1 MVFFLFLASVIVLRR
16 IVGEEKV
23 SPVEVSPDRKQSASL
38 PAVASSSLGGDL
50 SQLSSVL
57 SQWGEGA
64 ATREESSVSQVNI
77 SKDSVE
83 AGAKD

>member
-16 IVGEEKV
+16 IVGAEKL
-23 SPVEVSPDRKQSASL
+23 SPVEVSPDMRLLQPS
-38 PAVASSSLGGDL
+38 PAVASSCVAGDL

-64 ATREESSVSQVNI
+64 STYKESSVA
-77 SKDSVE
+77 KDSVKT
-83 AGAKD
+83 GANE